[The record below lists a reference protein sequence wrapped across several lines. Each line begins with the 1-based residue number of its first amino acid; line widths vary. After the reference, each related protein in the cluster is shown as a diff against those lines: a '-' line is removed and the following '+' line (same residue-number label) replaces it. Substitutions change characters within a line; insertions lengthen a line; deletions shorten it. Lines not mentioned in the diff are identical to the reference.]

1 MMVTPRMDQN
11 HITPFGL
18 SVESFLGPEVGFC
31 DMDTRLVD
39 FVTVVV
45 VAMTILKAI
54 YNV

>member
-1 MMVTPRMDQN
+1 MDQN
-11 HITPFGL
+11 HIAPFGL
-18 SVESFLGPEVGFC
+18 SVENFLGPEVGFC

-39 FVTVVV
+39 FVMVAV